1 MRLTRRGEVVISLAF
16 MLLVL
21 TSMALVGYIE
31 SL

>member
-1 MRLTRRGEVVISLAF
+1 MRLTSRGHAVVGVAYL
-16 MLLVL
+16 LLVL

>member
-1 MRLTRRGEVVISLAF
+1 MRLTRRGEVAISLAF

>member
-1 MRLTRRGEVVISLAF
+1 MRLTRRGEIVTALAF
-16 MLLVL
+16 LLLVL

>member
-1 MRLTRRGEVVISLAF
+1 VKLTRRGEMAAALAF
-16 MLLVL
+16 LLLVL